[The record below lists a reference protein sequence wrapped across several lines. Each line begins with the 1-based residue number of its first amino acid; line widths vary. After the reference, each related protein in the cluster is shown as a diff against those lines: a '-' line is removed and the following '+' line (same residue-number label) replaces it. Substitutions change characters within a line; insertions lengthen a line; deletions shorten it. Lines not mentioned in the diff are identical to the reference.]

1 MSKNNKKIDFGF
13 KSVDIDEKQKL
24 VGQVFDNVYDKYNFM
39 NDLMSFGLH
48 RFWKN
53 ELIIW
58 LAPQKHQYLA
68 DLAGGT
74 GDVAKKFL
82 KAGGNKAD
90 IIDINRNMIMQ
101 GKENNNNNLRY
112 IIGNCEK
119 IPIKS
124 CTYDRIT
131 MSFGLRNITYREK
144 ALNEVFRVLKP
155 GGRFICLEFSKIEN
169 TVFQKYY
176 DIWSFKF
183 IPLLGK
189 FFTNNIE
196 AYRYLAESITK
207 FPNQDELAQIMTNC
221 RFSRISYKSLTNGV
235 VALHSGWKI

>member
-13 KSVDIDEKQKL
+13 KSVDIDEKQRL
-24 VGQVFDNVYDKYNFM
+24 VKQVFDNVYDNYNFM

-53 ELIIW
+53 ELINW

-112 IIGNCEK
+112 IIGNCEN
-119 IPIKS
+119 IPTKS

-155 GGRFICLEFSKIEN
+155 GGRFICLEFSKIEDAI
-169 TVFQKYY
+169 FQKYY

-189 FFTNNIE
+189 FFTNNSE
-196 AYRYLAESITK
+196 AYTYLAESIRK

-221 RFSRISYKSLTNGV
+221 KFSRISYKSLTNGV